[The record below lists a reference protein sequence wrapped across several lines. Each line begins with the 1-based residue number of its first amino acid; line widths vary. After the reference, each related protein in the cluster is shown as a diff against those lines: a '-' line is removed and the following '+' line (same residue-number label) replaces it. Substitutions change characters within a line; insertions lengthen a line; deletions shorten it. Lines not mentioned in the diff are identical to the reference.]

1 MTPSANQ
8 PSGGSPSAASSVT
21 RASSRGDR
29 ASAAGSETSPLAD
42 LVAERSIIV
51 CCGSG
56 GVGKTTTAAV
66 VALEG
71 ARRGRN
77 TVVVTI
83 DPAKR
88 LADAL
93 GLQGLT
99 DEPSRIEG
107 DWPGELWALMLDTKS
122 TFDALVAKH
131 AATPEQGQRIL
142 ANRFY
147 RNISGALS
155 GTQEYMAMEKLYELH
170 DESEFDLVVVDT
182 PPTRHALDF
191 LDAPRRLSR
200 FLEHRLFRML
210 VAPSRGLVKAV
221 NVAAQTFL
229 RTVSKV
235 VGGDVV
241 DDAIAFF
248 QAFEGMEEGF
258 RQRAA
263 RVNELLAA
271 PETAFVLVA
280 SPRRD
285 TVEEAHYFA
294 DRLQEAGIAVQGLIV
309 NRVHPSFG
317 ATSSGAV
324 TAAVAAG
331 TAKRAETLAGTDI
344 GGLYRNLADF
354 QAVSSRE
361 QAHLSGLADAVAPA
375 PVVWVPFLRSD
386 VHDIGGMDEI
396 AQHVFSRARKG
407 D

>member
-1 MTPSANQ
+1 VT
-8 PSGGSPSAASSVT
+8 AAEVG
-21 RASSRGDR
+21 ADD
-29 ASAAGSETSPLAD
+29 LAR
-42 LVAERSIIV
+42 LTAERKTIV

-66 VALEG
+66 VALQG
-71 ARRGRN
+71 ARLGRK
-77 TVVVTI
+77 TMVVTI

-93 GLQGLT
+93 GLAGLT
-99 DEPSRIEG
+99 GEPSRIEG
-107 DWPGELWALMLDTKS
+107 DWPGELWAMMLDTKS
-122 TFDALVAKH
+122 TFDALVVKH
-131 AATPEQGQRIL
+131 ATSVEQGQRIL

-170 DESEFDLVVVDT
+170 EETDYDLVVVDT

-200 FLEHRLFRML
+200 FLEHRLFRVL
-210 VAPSRGLVKAV
+210 VSPSRGIVRAV

-235 VGGDVV
+235 VGGDVI

-258 RQRAA
+258 RERAV

-271 PETAFVLVA
+271 PETAFLLVA

-285 TVEEAHYFA
+285 TLEEAHFFA
-294 DRLQEAGIAVQGLIV
+294 RRLGEAGIAVEGLVV
-309 NRVHPSFG
+309 NRVHPLFG
-317 ATSSGAV
+317 EGLPEAT
-324 TAAVAAG
+324 
-331 TAKRAETLAGTDI
+331 RARSETLEGTSL
-344 GGLYRNLADF
+344 GVLYDNLADF
-354 QAVSSRE
+354 QMVATRE
-361 QAHLSGLADAVAPA
+361 REHLSGLADAVAPA

-386 VHDIGGMDEI
+386 VHDLDGLVEVG
-396 AQHVFSRARKG
+396 KYLYP
-407 D
+407 

>member
-1 MTPSANQ
+1 VSD
-8 PSGGSPSAASSVT
+8 GAASP
-21 RASSRGDR
+21 
-29 ASAAGSETSPLAD
+29 AGFAD
-42 LVAERSIIV
+42 LVRDRRIVV

-71 ARRGRN
+71 ARRGRR

-83 DPAKR
+83 DPARR

-93 GLQGLT
+93 GLAGLT
-99 DEPSRIEG
+99 DIPSRIDGE
-107 DWPGELWALMLDTKS
+107 WAGELWATMLDTKS

-131 AATPEQGQRIL
+131 AATPEQARRIL

-170 DESEFDLVVVDT
+170 EESDFDLVVVDT

-200 FLEHRLFRML
+200 FLDHRLFRLLM
-210 VAPSRGLVKAV
+210 APSRGIVRAV

-258 RQRAA
+258 RQRAQ

-271 PETAFVLVA
+271 PETAFLLVA

-285 TVEEAHYFA
+285 TVDEAHFFA
-294 DRLQEAGIAVQGLIV
+294 DRLREAGIAVEGLVV
-309 NRVHPSFG
+309 NRVHPRF
-317 ATSSGAV
+317 AASGTLPEAL
-324 TAAVAAG
+324 AE
-331 TAKRAETLAGTDI
+331 RARTLAGTEL
-344 GGLYRNLADF
+344 GALYRNLADF
-354 QAVSSRE
+354 ELVASRE
-361 QAHLSGLADAVAPA
+361 GHHLAGLAEAVAPA
-375 PVVWVPFLRSD
+375 PLAWVPFLSSD
-386 VHDIGGMDEI
+386 VHDLAGMAEVAAHI
-396 AQHVFSRARKG
+396 FPGAPSALAG
-407 D
+407 DGPRPRPGRSG

>member
-1 MTPSANQ
+1 MTGPAGDG
-8 PSGGSPSAASSVT
+8 PLAAAERT
-21 RASSRGDR
+21 A
-29 ASAAGSETSPLAD
+29 AAAATAAAGTRSGPLAD

-99 DEPSRIEG
+99 DTPSRIEG
-107 DWPGELWALMLDTKS
+107 DWPGRLWATMLDTKS

-131 AATPEQGQRIL
+131 AATPEQARRIL

-170 DESEFDLVVVDT
+170 DESDFDLVVVDT

-294 DRLQEAGIAVQGLIV
+294 DRLHEAGISVQGLIV

-317 ATSSGAV
+317 ASSSTGVTS
-324 TAAVAAG
+324 AVAAG
-331 TAKRAETLAGTDI
+331 TAERAETLADTDL

-354 QAVSSRE
+354 QEVASRE
-361 QAHLSGLADAVAPA
+361 QSHLAGLADAVAPA
-375 PVVWVPFLRSD
+375 PVAWVPFLRSD
-386 VHDIGGMDEI
+386 VHDIAGMDEV
-396 AQHVFSRARKG
+396 ARHVFSPAA